1 MKLNKI
7 ARIYGKTFG
16 KGLSGHTVHAVS
28 NTELLCD
35 TQSNIN
41 ESSSLTTITTTGTN
55 DNQKRTYKQWYSKEF
70 NWLVYEANKGGS
82 CVIRCDY
89 WKPATP
95 NYSEM
100 ITRTRGV
107 FTTIPFVNWKHA
119 PGATGSLQKHHVSTY
134 HKIAAQNLLFRQ
146 QEVSVAQ
153 QLFNINELERQENRE
168 RFCDLLDTAY
178 FLFKNEL
185 PHTTL
190 YGPLLELLSKIDH
203 SQKLKEFFDKRQK
216 NATYDSTTTITELL
230 ESTSEI
236 IDQQILTKIPEARII
251 SIMADEGTD
260 INHHQNLSICI
271 RYCNQD
277 TGQYIVTLN
286 QLSCSICIF

>member
-1 MKLNKI
+1 
-7 ARIYGKTFG
+7 
-16 KGLSGHTVHAVS
+16 VHVRP
-28 NTELLCD
+28 
-35 TQSNIN
+35 
-41 ESSSLTTITTTGTN
+41 G
-55 DNQKRTYKQWYSKEF
+55 YKQWYSKEF
-70 NWLVYEANKGGS
+70 NWLVYEANKGGF
-82 CVIRCDY
+82 CVICRDY

-107 FTTIPFVNWKHA
+107 FTTVPFVNWKHA

-134 HKIAAQNLLFRQ
+134 HKIATQNLLFRQ

-203 SQKLKEFFDKRQK
+203 SQKLKEFFDKCQK

-236 IDQQILTKIPEARII
+236 IDQQILTKIREARII
-251 SIMADEGTD
+251 SIMANEGTD

-286 QLSCSICIF
+286 QLSCSICIV